1 MKGKGKSKSK
11 GKSRDRISALPQDTI
26 EKILTHMPI
35 RDAVRTSI
43 LSRKWRYYW
52 TSMPK
57 LVFDVNL
64 NPDAMVA
71 SSMVVLS
78 GYEEVDIYKFVN
90 AIFHVLLL
98 RRAPIFEFSF
108 LVIIETEIYSE
119 IDQIILHLSRDNNI
133 NKFIFKILGIDSY
146 LLPRSFFSL
155 QGLEHLDLSYCIFEF
170 PLMNKGFSRLKCLRF
185 CEVDITHK
193 MLFRFLTNCPLL
205 EEFTWARDYRNT
217 ELTECDL
224 VKLFKCLPLVQVL
237 KIHKLYI
244 KDLGAGSYS
253 MPHTLPIS
261 LPHLKVLVLGVCFLE
276 LSTVLCVINS
286 SPNVEKVKVEI
297 CWDHHWWCLQQTFI
311 NLPDIQDYSGLNLD
325 HLKELEITNFHNHG
339 LEMEFVK
346 LIMCKS
352 PVLKKARIELHSH
365 VSVNEEVKMLRGLVH
380 MPFPRASPAAGF
392 TIERRKY

>member
-1 MKGKGKSKSK
+1 MKGKGK
-11 GKSRDRISALPQDTI
+11 GKRRDRISALPQDTI
-26 EKILTHMPI
+26 EKILTYMPI

-57 LVFDVNL
+57 LVFDVNV
-64 NPDAMVA
+64 NQDAMVA

-78 GYEEVDIYKFVN
+78 GNEEVDIYKFVN
-90 AIFHVLLL
+90 AVFHVLLL
-98 RRAPIFEFSF
+98 RRAPILEFSF

-119 IDQIILHLSRDNNI
+119 IDQIILHLSKDNNI
-133 NKFIFKILGIDSY
+133 KKFVLKILGINSY

-170 PLMNKGFSRLKCLRF
+170 PLMNKGFSRLKNLRF

-217 ELTECDL
+217 VLTECDL

-244 KDLGAGSYS
+244 KDLGAGSSS
-253 MPHTLPIS
+253 MPHKLPIS

-286 SPNVEKVKVEI
+286 SPNMEKIKVEI
-297 CWDHHWWCLQQTFI
+297 CWDHDRQCSLQTFN
-311 NLPDIQDYSGLNLD
+311 NLPDIQEDYLGINLD
-325 HLKELEITNFHNHG
+325 HLKELEITNFHNHV

-346 LIMCKS
+346 LIMVKS

-365 VSVNEEVKMLRGLVH
+365 VSVNEEVKMLRCLLH
-380 MPFPRASPAAGF
+380 MPIPRASPAASF